1 MPWNTV
7 ISWKSVILVIPWLT
21 IILAALDFLKE
32 LIYFPYHHL
41 EYLQAWE
48 NIFEFGLHISTFFFV
63 LPYIMCQFKTE
74 PHKLLSKDSKWLT
87 GAISILFSWFNLPL
101 YFKYYPWFG
110 FYVTMFLEA
119 M

>member
-1 MPWNTV
+1 
-7 ISWKSVILVIPWLT
+7 
-21 IILAALDFLKE
+21 
-32 LIYFPYHHL
+32 
-41 EYLQAWE
+41 
-48 NIFEFGLHISTFFFV
+48 
-63 LPYIMCQFKTE
+63 MCQFKTE

-87 GAISILFSWFNLPL
+87 RAISILFSWFNLPL